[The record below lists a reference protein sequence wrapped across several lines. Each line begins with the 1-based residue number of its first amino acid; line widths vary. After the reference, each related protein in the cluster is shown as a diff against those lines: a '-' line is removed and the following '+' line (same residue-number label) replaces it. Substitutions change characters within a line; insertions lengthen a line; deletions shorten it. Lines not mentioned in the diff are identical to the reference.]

1 MNKSQQIARQE
12 QVRRLARK
20 NPYYAYEL
28 KKKHLDNRSERE
40 VEVKRISKEMRI

>member
-1 MNKSQQIARQE
+1 MKKNQQIARQE
-12 QVRRLARK
+12 LIRRLARK

-28 KKKHLDNRSERE
+28 KKKHLDSQLQRE